1 MDQGV
6 KLPVKLKYF
15 SEQDYIAALDEDKS
29 GLPLVDEGQRLFFL
43 DEEGSDISH
52 DDALTFKFSIDKV
65 YGKSNKDGKTPLRF
79 ILAADENVLDD
90 GYKIKAT
97 SSSVTVSAR
106 CSDGLVNGLYS
117 LLEHVGIM
125 FTHTDH
131 TYYPSRKNLFLPI
144 GEKCFNPAFPW
155 RNVYSKE
162 TWHNDWAR
170 RLRLNGVI
178 DIADRSLRPEG
189 WTPYKENEDTPPR
202 LWGTWCHS
210 MFDLL
215 PPSEFF
221 SSHPEYYTL
230 IGGKRRV
237 KTTNFGTTLET
248 AICPSSEGAYQE
260 TKKRLLDLI
269 EKNPSAK
276 YWDVSIMDNWFIKG
290 CECPQCKKLAREES
304 SPIAPYLKFL
314 NRLADEIHAV
324 HPDVCLSTLAYL
336 YTYKPPKHMKAS
348 DNLLIKLC
356 SMPGSNRSPYSHPE
370 TKGSRQFAAFMKQ
383 WRDCA
388 KNIVIWDYVVDF
400 KHLMMPFPN
409 FSVLSPNLKFFK
421 ENGARGVF
429 SQASREWGSENAE
442 MRAYLLSH
450 LMFDAD
456 TDVEKLLSRYI
467 AVTYGNAAETVTD
480 YFNALLAH
488 LYEGKEELGMFMPPS
503 AHSRS
508 YLKPSYVTAHIRDL
522 EKALSETEE
531 DSVAD
536 KHLKRLLVGLYY
548 VVVNNRGYDKD
559 YKRDRARLLIEY
571 AESTRVERFAET
583 KHYLKDYKALL
594 EKKFKL

>member
-1 MDQGV
+1 MDKEI
-6 KLPVKLKYF
+6 KLPIELKRF
-15 SEQDYIAALDEDKS
+15 SEQDYVSSLDADKS
-29 GLPLVDEGQRLFFL
+29 GLPLIDEGQRLFFL
-43 DEEGSDISH
+43 DESNSALTSE
-52 DDALTFKFSIDKV
+52 DAATFKFAIDKV
-65 YGKSNKDGKTPLRF
+65 YGRSSKDGKTPISF
-79 ILAADENVLDD
+79 VLSTDDGIRDD

-97 SSSVTVSAR
+97 SSSLTVSAR
-106 CSDGLVNGLYS
+106 CYDGLSNGLYAF
-117 LLEHVGIM
+117 LEYVGIM

-131 TYYPSRKNLFLPI
+131 TYYPSRKNLFFPI
-144 GEKCFNPAFPW
+144 GEKCYNPVFPW

-162 TWHNDWAR
+162 TWHNDWAK

-178 DIADRSLRPEG
+178 DIGDRSLRPDG

-221 SSHPEYYTL
+221 SSHPEYYTM
-230 IGGKRRV
+230 IGGKRKV
-237 KTTNFGTTLET
+237 KTTTFGTTLET
-248 AICPSSEGAYQE
+248 AICPSSKGAYQE

-290 CECPQCKKLAREES
+290 CECPQCKKLAREEG
-304 SPIAPYLKFL
+304 SPMAPYLKFL
-314 NRLADEIHAV
+314 NRLADEVHAL

-336 YTYKPPKHMKAS
+336 YTYKPPKKMKAS

-356 SMPGSNRSPYSHPE
+356 SMPGSNRSPYSQPT
-370 TKGSRQFAAFMKQ
+370 TKGSRQFNAFMQK
-383 WRDCA
+383 WTSCA
-388 KNIVIWDYVVDF
+388 NNIVIWDYVVDF

-409 FSVLSPNLKFFK
+409 YSVLAPNLKFFK

-442 MRAYLLSH
+442 MRAYLLAH
-450 LMFDAD
+450 LMFDD
-456 TDVEKLLSRYI
+456 KTDVETLLSRYI
-467 AVTYGNAAETVTD
+467 AVTYGDAADTVTD
-480 YFNALLAH
+480 YFNALSTH

-508 YLKPSYVTAHIRDL
+508 YLKPRYVEKHISDL
-522 EKALSETEE
+522 ENALRNAEE
-531 DSVAD
+531 GSVAE

-548 VVVNNRGYDKD
+548 VVVNNSGYNKT
-559 YKRDRARLLIEY
+559 YKRDCARFLIEY

-583 KHYLKDYKALL
+583 KHYFKDYKALL